1 MKKHHYRVTVDYL
14 ADADNQPVDVA
25 PLQFDAPNHDDVF
38 ALIDKM
44 SSRTDLSRDDV
55 ARFVVGLKLMSEVML
70 ENKADPLFSA
80 LQPHFS
86 AFMKEL
92 KKR

>member
-14 ADADNQPVDVA
+14 ADADNQPVNVA

-44 SSRTDLSRDDV
+44 SSHTDLGRDDV

-70 ENKADPLFSA
+70 ENRDNPLFAA
-80 LQPHFS
+80 LKPHFS
-86 AFMKEL
+86 AFMQEL

>member
-1 MKKHHYRVTVDYL
+1 MKKHRYRVTVDYL

-38 ALIDKM
+38 ALVDKM
-44 SSRTDLSRDDV
+44 SSHSALSRDDV

-70 ENKADPLFSA
+70 ENRGDPLFAA
-80 LQPHFS
+80 LQPPFS
-86 AFMKEL
+86 AFMQTL

>member
-14 ADADNQPVDVA
+14 ADADNQPVNVA

-44 SSRTDLSRDDV
+44 GSRTDLSRDDV

-70 ENKADPLFSA
+70 ENRDDPLFSA
-80 LQPHFS
+80 LKPHFS
-86 AFMKEL
+86 AFMQEL